1 LSPLDK
7 GIVMNNGD
15 GILDTNIL
23 IHNFMDIY
31 MGYIDLGNVD
41 TVRAII
47 AMAIICFSGSQWNP

>member
-1 LSPLDK
+1 
-7 GIVMNNGD
+7 MNNGD

-23 IHNFMDIY
+23 INNFVDIN

-47 AMAIICFSGSQWNP
+47 AMAIVYFSGSQWNP

>member
-1 LSPLDK
+1 
-7 GIVMNNGD
+7 MNNGD

-23 IHNFMDIY
+23 VHNFMDIY

-47 AMAIICFSGSQWNP
+47 AMTIVYFSGSQWNP